1 MRRTMSLDA
10 IIGPYLQGHWPKEP
24 EGPSCVPR
32 QDKSTQ
38 VSATGNN
45 AFKCG
50 NYECQ
55 KNEWNGIYQWCF
67 LNLELLF
74 FFLFFVYVSQ
84 FCFCFFWGGGG
95 IEVRSHHKISL
106 HFLQR
111 NKLLWGWGREG
122 GGRGVSGACTA
133 ITEWELQPRQQS
145 PKSADE
151 AFLAAP
157 ILSAPCRHSPL
168 HFGCPHP
175 SLPPSVF
182 VFQFLLLFSSSAS
195 LTSLW
200 VWMVRC
206 GCTLAF

>member
-67 LNLELLF
+67 LNLELFSFLF
-74 FFLFFVYVSQ
+74 FFLCFSVLFLGFFG
-84 FCFCFFWGGGG
+84 GGGG

-106 HFLQR
+106 QFLQR
-111 NKLLWGWGREG
+111 NKLLWGWGRV
-122 GGRGVSGACTA
+122 GVG
-133 ITEWELQPRQQS
+133 
-145 PKSADE
+145 
-151 AFLAAP
+151 
-157 ILSAPCRHSPL
+157 
-168 HFGCPHP
+168 GCPVLAQRLQSENYSRDNSPRSQLTRPFWLHP
-175 SLPPSVF
+175 SSLLRAGTRHCTLVAHILPPS
-182 VFQFLLLFSSSAS
+182 LRLCFSVSPA
-195 LTSLW
+195 L
-200 VWMVRC
+200 
-206 GCTLAF
+206 

>member
-67 LNLELLF
+67 LNLELFFSF
-74 FFLFFVYVSQ
+74 FFYVSQ
-84 FCFCFFWGGGG
+84 FCFWVFFGGGGG

-111 NKLLWGWGREG
+111 NKLLWGWGRV
-122 GGRGVSGACTA
+122 GVG
-133 ITEWELQPRQQS
+133 
-145 PKSADE
+145 
-151 AFLAAP
+151 
-157 ILSAPCRHSPL
+157 
-168 HFGCPHP
+168 GCPVLAQRLQSENYSRDNSPRSQLTRPFWLHP
-175 SLPPSVF
+175 SSLLRAGTLHCTLVAHILPPSVF

-206 GCTLAF
+206 GCMLAF